1 MLFYC
6 AFYFYIHKNER
17 MHKKLNLDINNVIRI
32 LKLIK
37 YNAYGYL
44 NVSQDAMYDVRIEF
58 TLKNLC
64 IISYFSVQNYG
75 NLNKSKNIFKKR
87 I

>member
-1 MLFYC
+1 M
-6 AFYFYIHKNER
+6 
-17 MHKKLNLDINNVIRI
+17 DI
-32 LKLIK
+32 
-37 YNAYGYL
+37 L

-75 NLNKSKNIFKKR
+75 KLSKSKNIFKNRIYKCIGMISFIKYIPMQVNTHRSNICFGLHIYMGKR
-87 I
+87 RT